1 MAGPAGNGVRRF
13 EVHCSGAMAETIRRV
28 LRQAARQGRGQAM
41 IAAFAEVVLRLRVDP
56 FHTGEAAYGL
66 PGLRMQV
73 RSVAVVPLAVGF
85 AVCEDRPL
93 VFIKGVTLL
102 SAGG

>member
-13 EVHCSGAMAETIRRV
+13 EVHCSGAVTETIRRA
-28 LRQAARQGRGQAM
+28 LREAAQQGRGQAM
-41 IAAFAEVVLRLRVDP
+41 IAAFAEVLQRLRTDP
-56 FHTGEAAYGL
+56 FHTGEAAYRL

-73 RSVAVVPLAVGF
+73 RSVAVRPLAVAF